1 MFSHLIAKN
10 LRLPFFFASSWL
22 DGRSGRDVGGISKG
36 PKVKCFA
43 RIILAVSGFL
53 DNASWTGISDHDIME
68 WAS

>member
-1 MFSHLIAKN
+1 MFSHLIAKISTS
-10 LRLPFFFASSWL
+10 LFSLL
-22 DGRSGRDVGGISKG
+22 LHGLMVGSGRDVCGISKG